1 MSLGEDSKVKK
12 SKNRGLKAVPEASS
26 HEATGGTFLGWQF
39 YTGPTIST
47 SNSTS
52 DSLNHQNLRVLDVF
66 ERCFYFDYH
75 QIYIILFSKP
85 SCTKKGH
92 GIRR

>member
-1 MSLGEDSKVKK
+1 MSLDEDSEVKK
-12 SKNRGLKAVPEASS
+12 LKNRGLKAVPEASS
-26 HEATGGTFLGWQF
+26 HEATGGIFLNWQF
-39 YTGPTIST
+39 YTGPT
-47 SNSTS
+47 NSTS
-52 DSLNHQNLRVLDVF
+52 DSFNHQTLRVLEVF

-92 GIRR
+92 GSRW